1 MPQRKA
7 WRSTR
12 RPRRWAAC
20 STMATTA
27 GLMPNSSPATTGHWP
42 KRIAT
47 HDSPIRMP
55 SEGSTNK
62 APAAMPPRLPCSSQ
76 PM

>member
-1 MPQRKA
+1 
-7 WRSTR
+7 
-12 RPRRWAAC
+12 
-20 STMATTA
+20 MATTA